1 MFNDSYYSSFEDSN
15 EKYDE
20 EIKIIVLG
28 EAGVGKSNII
38 TRYAGGEFNP
48 HSLPNNT
55 SSFIVK
61 YYTFGNKIY
70 RINLWDTAGQE
81 KYYSLTRLFI
91 KDTQIALLV
100 YAIDD
105 YKSFEKIDFWYN
117 VIKEACKDAIISI
130 IGNKI
135 DLIMN
140 EKVDQNEAKDK
151 ANKYNAEFGLTSAL
165 NDDSGIDEIIENL
178 VKKYI
183 KSIGGS
189 IKVDLLKEDIKFD
202 LKKNSDEKIK
212 RKKKGC
218 CI

>member
-1 MFNDSYYSSFEDSN
+1 MFRDTYSSSFDDT
-15 EKYDE
+15 KVDYDE

-28 EAGVGKSNII
+28 ETGVGKSNII
-38 TRYAGGEFNP
+38 IRYGGGQFDPN
-48 HSLPNNT
+48 SVPNNT
-55 SSFIVK
+55 SSYIVK
-61 YYTFGNKIY
+61 YYTFGNKVY

-81 KYYSLTRLFI
+81 KYYSLTKLFV

-105 YKSFEKIDFWYN
+105 YHSFEKIDFWYN
-117 VIKEACKDAIISI
+117 LIKEACKDSIISI

-135 DLIMN
+135 DLIMS
-140 EKVDQNEAKDK
+140 EKVDQNEGKEKAK
-151 ANKYNAEFGLTSAL
+151 KYNAEFGLTSAL

-189 IKVDLLKEDIKFD
+189 TKIDLLKNNIKIEQN
-202 LKKNSDEKIK
+202 KKSPEINKK
-212 RKKKGC
+212 KKKGC
-218 CI
+218 C